1 MARGK
6 LRIYL
11 GAAAGVGKTFAMLNE
26 GTRRRARG
34 TDVAV
39 AFVETHGRPNT
50 ADQIDDLEV
59 IPRRQMGH
67 RGTILEEMDLDAVLE
82 RRPEVALVDELA
94 HTNVTGSRHAKRW
107 EDIEEL
113 LEAGIDVISTVN
125 IQHFE
130 SLNDVVEEITGIT
143 QGETVP
149 DAVVRRA
156 DQIELVDMTPEAL
169 RRRMAH
175 GNIYGPDK
183 VDAALTNY
191 FREGNLAALRE
202 LALLW
207 LADRVEEGLH
217 DYRERHGIHHP
228 WETRERVVVA
238 LTGAPHGGDLVRRA
252 ARVASRARADL
263 IGVHVRTDEASP
275 PSSTSSLARTRTLLS
290 DLGGSYR
297 EVVGSDVAGALVS
310 LARAEEAT
318 QIVLGA
324 SHRSRW
330 VELTRGSI
338 VNRVVRQSGRAIDV
352 HVVSGFES
360 DRGAGRSA
368 QPRPRRPAFSRRR
381 RAIGVLLSAT
391 ALPILTIGLTEER
404 SQVGLST
411 AVLVYLSAVVAVAA
425 VGGIA
430 PAALAAVAAFLLV
443 NFYFTPP
450 LHTFTIR
457 DTQDITAL
465 VTFVALGL
473 AVGVLVDLFA
483 RRSSEASRA
492 RAEAAALAST
502 AASLLRSADPLP
514 ELTAN
519 LVATFDLAG
528 AAVLTRQDGSWLAQA
543 VAGVA
548 PPTQPSLDR
557 LSIPLGD
564 DALLVIDGPLSGRDR
579 EVLDAFAAQLG
590 VALEA
595 RRLQADAAA
604 ANTLARSDE
613 LRSALLAAVSH
624 DLRTPLASIKAA
636 VTTLLSGSIG
646 QETAAGQELLANINF
661 ETDRLNSLV
670 ANLLDM
676 TRIQSGTLPL
686 RSHATG
692 VEVVVAEVLAA
703 MPGTASRLQ
712 IDVPAA
718 LPPVEIDPALVERA
732 LANIL
737 DNALRYGGKDR
748 VRIEAALVAGRVELR
763 VVDRGLGIPRADRE
777 RVFAAFQRL
786 GDVPDGSGIGLGL
799 AVAKGFIDAVG
810 GNLAIEDTPGGGTTM
825 IMDFPATEPG
835 NER

>member
-34 TDVAV
+34 TDVVV

-59 IPRRQMGH
+59 IPRRQMGY
-67 RGTILEEMDLDAVLE
+67 RETSFEEMDLDAVLE

-113 LEAGIDVISTVN
+113 LDAGIDVISTVN

-175 GNIYGPDK
+175 GNIYGPDR
-183 VDAALTNY
+183 VDAALANY

-217 DYRERHGIHHP
+217 DYRERHGIHRP

-238 LTGAPHGGDLVRRA
+238 LTGAPAGDGLVRRA
-252 ARVASRARADL
+252 ARIASRARAEL

-275 PSSTSSLARTRTLLS
+275 PSTTSSLARTRTLLS

-297 EVVGSDVAGALVS
+297 EAVGSDVAGALVS
-310 LARAEEAT
+310 LAKAEGAT

-352 HVVSGFES
+352 HVISGFES
-360 DRGAGRSA
+360 DRDEGGTSR
-368 QPRPRRPAFSRRR
+368 PRPRRPALSRRR
-381 RAIGVLLSAT
+381 RVTGVLLTAT
-391 ALPILTIGLTEER
+391 TLPILTVGLTAER

-443 NFYFTPP
+443 NFYFAPP
-450 LHTFTIR
+450 LHTLTIR
-457 DTQDITAL
+457 DTRDVTTL
-465 VTFVALGL
+465 VTFVAVGL

-492 RAEAAALAST
+492 RTEAAALAST

-528 AAVLTRQDGSWLAQA
+528 AAVLVHQDDSWVAQA

-548 PPTQPSLDR
+548 PPTQPSRDR

-564 DALLVIDGPLSGRDR
+564 DALLVIEGALSGRDR

-595 RRLQADAAA
+595 RRLQAGAAA
-604 ANTLARSDE
+604 ADTLARSDE

-646 QETAAGQELLANINF
+646 QATAAGQELLANINF
-661 ETDRLNSLV
+661 ETDRLNGLV

-676 TRIQSGTLPL
+676 TRIQTGTLPL
-686 RSHATG
+686 RSQATG

-737 DNALRYGGKDR
+737 DNALRYGGNDR

-763 VVDRGLGIPRADRE
+763 VVDRGPGIPRADRE

-786 GDVPDGSGIGLGL
+786 GDVPSGNGVGLGL

-810 GNLAIEDTPGGGTTM
+810 GTLTIEDTPGGGTTM
-825 IMDFPATEPG
+825 IMDFPA
-835 NER
+835 